1 MLQNYIPNISNSISS
16 INAKNNNLL
25 NKSAFSLNQTA
36 SSFIEIENTKNKED
50 KIISI
55 FTPVMKPMPIYSS
68 NAYSSSEINQN
79 FQEFIPFLNNIKID
93 NKNNANFNF
102 IGKKK
107 YINNNEILIKNE
119 KTKIQEP
126 FEGKENENNS
136 NLSAFKK
143 LEITNDDESFYNS
156 IYKNNSFIKKKSFNK
171 KKYKKKILNKII
183 INETNNFIKNS
194 EINNNNNNS
203 IKKRKIFKS
212 IRYQNKSQIQNINQ
226 NKDIDQNIDEGI
238 LNLKKRRGRKPT
250 IETKRVH
257 NASDYDNILR
267 KIQVHF
273 LTFII
278 FLANDLIEAFLPK
291 NKDLK
296 FKNLDYDI
304 KKPVNHSYVEQ
315 LKNKTIGEILQL
327 KASSKNKKFDSSIN
341 EIIYNKVCKLSPV
354 LKNFFELSYLE
365 IFNEYYYKN
374 KNTFCLEGINVNMS
388 QRTKVFNDLLDKNI
402 GEAEKIQLI
411 VSNNYIK
418 PYKKPIFVI
427 NKKK

>member
-1 MLQNYIPNISNSISS
+1 M
-16 INAKNNNLL
+16 
-25 NKSAFSLNQTA
+25 
-36 SSFIEIENTKNKED
+36 
-50 KIISI
+50 
-55 FTPVMKPMPIYSS
+55 
-68 NAYSSSEINQN
+68 
-79 FQEFIPFLNNIKID
+79 
-93 NKNNANFNF
+93 
-102 IGKKK
+102 
-107 YINNNEILIKNE
+107 
-119 KTKIQEP
+119 
-126 FEGKENENNS
+126 
-136 NLSAFKK
+136 
-143 LEITNDDESFYNS
+143 
-156 IYKNNSFIKKKSFNK
+156 
-171 KKYKKKILNKII
+171 
-183 INETNNFIKNS
+183 
-194 EINNNNNNS
+194 
-203 IKKRKIFKS
+203 
-212 IRYQNKSQIQNINQ
+212 
-226 NKDIDQNIDEGI
+226 
-238 LNLKKRRGRKPT
+238 
-250 IETKRVH
+250 
-257 NASDYDNILR
+257 
-267 KIQVHF
+267 
-273 LTFII
+273 
-278 FLANDLIEAFLPK
+278 ANDLIEAFLPK

>member
-1 MLQNYIPNISNSISS
+1 
-16 INAKNNNLL
+16 
-25 NKSAFSLNQTA
+25 
-36 SSFIEIENTKNKED
+36 
-50 KIISI
+50 
-55 FTPVMKPMPIYSS
+55 MPIYSS
-68 NAYSSSEINQN
+68 NLYENSFNTMNQN
-79 FQEFIPFLNNIKID
+79 FIDFIPFLNRVNIE
-93 NKNNANFNF
+93 NKNKYLENFNF

-107 YINNNEILIKNE
+107 YINNNEILMKKNINSTE
-119 KTKIQEP
+119 E
-126 FEGKENENNS
+126 KENENNS

-143 LEITNDDESFYNS
+143 IEIIKNYNSFYNS
-156 IYKNNSFIKKKSFNK
+156 AFKNNSFIKKKSFNK

-194 EINNNNNNS
+194 EINNNNNS

-212 IRYQNKSQIQNINQ
+212 IRYQNKSQNQ
-226 NKDIDQNIDEGI
+226 NKNQNNDVNQNIEEVL
-238 LNLKKRRGRKPT
+238 LNLKKRRGRKPKS
-250 IETKRVH
+250 ETKRVH

-278 FLANDLIEAFLPK
+278 FLANDLIDAFLPK

-315 LKNKTIGEILQL
+315 LKQKKVGEILQL

-341 EIIYNKVCKLSPV
+341 EIIYDKVCKLSPV
-354 LKNFFELSYLE
+354 LKNFYELSYLE
-365 IFNEYYYKN
+365 VFNEYYYKN
-374 KNTFCLEGINVNMS
+374 KNSFSLEGINVNMS
-388 QRTKVFNDLLDKNI
+388 LTTKGFNDLLDKNI
-402 GEAEKIQLI
+402 GAAAKIQLI

-427 NKKK
+427 NKNK